1 MKQQIDIP
9 EEETL
14 DDEDDFGGPDPSEK
28 KPFWKGELLFGYSL
42 PWLLGVS
49 LLALASCWYLFGP
62 SLSFTSN
69 TPSDSSFSEVE
80 NTLDNTP
87 HSMTTPAARETTASP
102 NALAA
107 AQSAPTVV
115 QSDTTTMMTDIRD
128 ELNDRDRKLNDSLTA
143 LKDSVTRLSDAIK
156 RDETYALETRNQLTE
171 LTRKLALLETRAPA
185 AQVTR
190 PAATTATAK
199 RQPASAVSGM
209 KIMSLESGMA
219 WIKWQGSTWSVREG
233 DTLGKVTVRQIDPV
247 TRSVVTTG
255 GTLR

>member
-9 EEETL
+9 EETL

-28 KPFWKGELLFGYSL
+28 KPFWKRELLFGYSL
-42 PWLLGVS
+42 PWLIGVG
-49 LLALASCWYLFGP
+49 LLALASFWYLFGP

-80 NTLDNTP
+80 NTLESTQ
-87 HSMTTPAARETTASP
+87 HSMTTPAPRETTALP
-102 NALAA
+102 AT
-107 AQSAPTVV
+107 QSVPPVS
-115 QSDTTTMMTDIRD
+115 QSDPTTMMTDIRD
-128 ELNDRDRKLNDSLTA
+128 ELNDRDRKLNDSLAA

-156 RDETYALETRNQLTE
+156 RDEAYALETRNQLTE
-171 LTRKLALLETRAPA
+171 LTRKLTLLETRAPA
-185 AQVTR
+185 AEVSR
-190 PAATTATAK
+190 SATGTTIK

>member
-9 EEETL
+9 EEENL
-14 DDEDDFGGPDPSEK
+14 DDADDFGGTDPSEK
-28 KPFWKGELLFGYSL
+28 KPFWKRELLFGYSL
-42 PWLLGVS
+42 PWLLGVG
-49 LLALASCWYLFGP
+49 LLTLASLWYLFGP
-62 SLSFTSN
+62 SLLLTSN
-69 TPSDSSFSEVE
+69 TPPDSSFSEVE

-87 HSMTTPAARETTASP
+87 HSMTTPAQRETTANP
-102 NALAA
+102 ATLPA
-107 AQSAPTVV
+107 AQPAPVVV

-156 RDETYALETRNQLTE
+156 RDEAYAMETRNQLTE
-171 LTRKLALLETRAPA
+171 LTRKLALLEARAPA
-185 AQVTR
+185 ADVSR
-190 PAATTATAK
+190 PATGTTTK

>member
-9 EEETL
+9 EEKL

-28 KPFWKGELLFGYSL
+28 KPFWKRELLFGYSL
-42 PWLLGVS
+42 PWLIGVG
-49 LLALASCWYLFGP
+49 LLALASFWYLFGP

-80 NTLDNTP
+80 NTLESTQ
-87 HSMTTPAARETTASP
+87 HSMTTPAPRETTALP
-102 NALAA
+102 AT
-107 AQSAPTVV
+107 QSVPPVS
-115 QSDTTTMMTDIRD
+115 QSDPTTMMTDIRD
-128 ELNDRDRKLNDSLTA
+128 ELNDRDRKLNDSLAA

-156 RDETYALETRNQLTE
+156 RDEAYALETRNQLTE
-171 LTRKLALLETRAPA
+171 LTRKLTLLETRAPA
-185 AQVTR
+185 AEVSR
-190 PAATTATAK
+190 SATGTTIK